1 MTDANVLDE
10 TQVAWQVDGIE
21 VAGSLTRPVGTG
33 PFPAVIMVAGS
44 GPTDRNWNSPLIP
57 GTNGSAALLAQAL
70 AGQGFV
76 VLRYDKR
83 ASGPHAQENVL
94 QHLAGKVSMEGHR
107 QELEGG
113 VRLLAARAD
122 VDAARIFI
130 LGNSE
135 GCIHALNYQT
145 QAPPVPAAGLV
156 LTAAPARPI
165 GEVARSQIA
174 AQLAALPGGESL
186 LAVYDKAMA
195 DFAAD
200 RPVTADESLPEAMRM
215 LILGVTTPVNQ
226 PFSRELWTLDPLSV
240 LKQVR
245 VPILIVIGKKDI
257 QTDWQSEGTLF
268 AEAAAH
274 QTNIT
279 VDFPANANHVLK
291 YEPKPRAEIAPADVV
306 AAYSADDTYLDEE
319 ALAMITGWLARQA
332 T

>member
-1 MTDANVLDE
+1 MTDASVLDE
-10 TQVAWQVDGIE
+10 MQVAWQVDGIE
-21 VAGSLTRPVGTG
+21 VAGSLTMPAGTG
-33 PFPAVIMVAGS
+33 PFPAVILVAGS

-70 AGQGFV
+70 AGKGFL

-94 QHLAGKVSMEGHR
+94 QHMVGKISMEGHH

-113 VRLLAARAD
+113 VRLLAARDD

-156 LTAAPARPI
+156 LTAAPARPV
-165 GEVARSQIA
+165 GQVARSQIA
-174 AQLAALPGGESL
+174 AQLAVVPGGEPL

-200 RPVTADESLPEAMRM
+200 RPVTADESLPEMMRM
-215 LILGVTTPVNQ
+215 LILGVTNPINQ
-226 PFSRELWTLDPLSV
+226 PFSRELWTLEPLA
-240 LKQVR
+240 LLQQVT
-245 VPILIVIGKKDI
+245 VPVLIVIGKKDI

-268 AEAAAH
+268 AEVAAH
-274 QTNIT
+274 QANVT

-291 YEPKPRAEIAPADVV
+291 YEPKPRAEIVPAEVV
-306 AAYSADDTYLDEE
+306 ATYNADDTHLDEE
-319 ALAMITGWLARQA
+319 ALAMITGWLTQQA